1 MRVLLFFVFDLL
13 FILTAH
19 SQQNQISAESY
30 LKNKNYSAASLTFKK
45 QFATT
50 ADSNLLKKIGNAYL
64 KADNDRT
71 KSIKYFQNY
80 LIYNPKDKDIWYKL
94 IFAHLYQYDIEKA
107 KTCLDT
113 YSALTR
119 GKKKK
124 IKTAF
129 EIISR
134 FEAFYFNPENVS
146 ITNVGNKI
154 NTSASEDFPIID
166 NQHRYLVY
174 ESNKLKS
181 KGKVQ
186 LNGEL
191 NNDLYIS
198 RYNGTSFTLSK
209 PIKKLNSIENE
220 KWVGYQDNLKSLY
233 FIKRNLPILI
243 AQKRGLN
250 YKKKGIIHDFDH
262 LKGLDIHSIF
272 ISLEEEKAFISARP
286 HGKKQVYQLYQLN
299 LLPDNNWSKPVA
311 LNITN
316 KSSNYINP
324 FYHSYTNT
332 LYFSSDVNE
341 GMGGF
346 DLYSSHYN
354 RIDQNWDDIEN
365 LGYPINSPYDEKN
378 ISLTQDGSS
387 GFFSSI
393 REGGF
398 GKYDIYKIS
407 YLNEPVR
414 RVIYLVDFLDPNT
427 QKAYDNLNLEI
438 YSQDDVLIGKYLPNN
453 QTGVFTIILE
463 EGEFQIIGK
472 VNSNIIFEKQ
482 ISVSEYNMQEKLIRI
497 NL

>member
-1 MRVLLFFVFDLL
+1 MRVLLFFVFNLL
-13 FILTAH
+13 FILTAQ

-30 LKNKNYSAASLTFKK
+30 LKNKNYSAAALTFKK
-45 QFATT
+45 QFAST

-80 LIYNPKDKDIWYKL
+80 LKYNPKDKDIWYKL

-124 IKTAF
+124 IKTTF

-146 ITNVGNKI
+146 IINVGNKI

-209 PIKKLNSIENE
+209 PLKKLNSNENE
-220 KWVGYQDNLKSLY
+220 KWVGCQDNLKSLY

-299 LLPDNNWSKPVA
+299 LLPDNN
-311 LNITN
+311 
-316 KSSNYINP
+316 
-324 FYHSYTNT
+324 
-332 LYFSSDVNE
+332 
-341 GMGGF
+341 
-346 DLYSSHYN
+346 
-354 RIDQNWDDIEN
+354 
-365 LGYPINSPYDEKN
+365 
-378 ISLTQDGSS
+378 
-387 GFFSSI
+387 
-393 REGGF
+393 
-398 GKYDIYKIS
+398 
-407 YLNEPVR
+407 
-414 RVIYLVDFLDPNT
+414 
-427 QKAYDNLNLEI
+427 LE
-438 YSQDDVLIGKYLPNN
+438 
-453 QTGVFTIILE
+453 
-463 EGEFQIIGK
+463 
-472 VNSNIIFEKQ
+472 
-482 ISVSEYNMQEKLIRI
+482 
-497 NL
+497 